1 MVAGFFFRVR
11 FISGRGLVG
20 ELVGGLGGKLVGGLG
35 GKLVG
40 GLGGELVGL
49 LARLTVS
56 PLARAALGISQ
67 PPSRRWLL
75 GIWGLLHLC

>member
-11 FISGRGLVG
+11 FISGRGGFISVG
-20 ELVGGLGGKLVGGLG
+20 ELVGGLGSGLG
-35 GKLVG
+35 GK
-40 GLGGELVGL
+40 LVGL